1 MEEFLRSSLVSNSSI
16 SKEWVQQALSFC
28 LEHVHSMYPQSHW
41 THSYRTLTFDASKR
55 CYGSVSNCG
64 NIHINPAFLGTHAHS
79 KLLITLIHEITHL
92 VVGLNHKHDRIF
104 KARFKQLSQGLQCSD
119 EEAKQVLDNNG
130 YKHRLIATDM
140 EGNTMDLGGVL
151 RRSKAYTNYQY
162 SPLRYRKA
170 KGRIIQSFHY
180 INYVS
185 VNEQT
190 G

>member
-1 MEEFLRSSLVSNSSI
+1 MQGFLWSSLVSQSPI
-16 SKEWVQQALSFC
+16 SKEWVQEALSYC
-28 LEHVHSMYPQSHW
+28 LDHVYSIFPQSQW
-41 THSYRTLTFDASKR
+41 AHSYRTLTFDGSKR

-92 VVGLNHKHDRIF
+92 VVGLRHKHNQVF

-140 EGNTMDLGGVL
+140 EGKTIDLGGVL
-151 RRSKAYTNYQY
+151 RRSKAYINYQY
-162 SPLRYRKA
+162 SPLRYRKV
-170 KGRIIQSFHY
+170 KGRVIQSFHY
-180 INYVS
+180 VDYVS
-185 VNEQT
+185 SEY
-190 G
+190 